1 MSRLET
7 LAVTEESIPI
17 SVFSLEQ
24 LDALL
29 QVTQPLVGQL
39 EDAYYLA
46 LLMQRQHPLPGIPPP
61 NDPPFN
67 DPLPF

>member
-1 MSRLET
+1 M
-7 LAVTEESIPI
+7 
-17 SVFSLEQ
+17 FSLEQ

-29 QVTQPLVGQL
+29 QVIQPLVGQL

>member
-1 MSRLET
+1 MPQ
-7 LAVTEESIPI
+7 PI
-17 SVFSLEQ
+17 DLNFDPSVFSLEQ

-29 QVTQPLVGQL
+29 QVIQPLVGQL
-39 EDAYYLA
+39 EDAYYQA
-46 LLMQRQHPLPGIPPP
+46 LLMQRQHTLPGIPQPP